1 MKRIVLL
8 VFVLCGSIALFAQ
21 NRKMTL
27 KGECSPARNGEKL
40 YLLMGSEIP
49 CDSAVVENGKF
60 EFPLKNLQPE
70 EVLVVRVGKDGTP
83 ARSARL
89 IRLSCQKNI
98 RQIYDFTDNFT
109 LNHFIR
115 IL

>member
-1 MKRIVLL
+1 MKAAASAAA
-8 VFVLCGSIALFAQ
+8 FVLFEQHAEA
-21 NRKMTL
+21 
-27 KGECSPARNGEKL
+27 PAR
-40 YLLMGSEIP
+40 
-49 CDSAVVENGKF
+49 VVQMTCKKA
-60 EFPLKNLQPE
+60 PLQRSTP
-70 EVLVVRVGKDGTP
+70 P

-115 IL
+115 ILFKISLVNHGQQEYNLLQHIFALKRLCNIGMKMCKCATF